1 MPSAFYWQLMVP
13 AALRTLA
20 PFNLFVERQL
30 SSRLKGNI
38 GSGRDSRSR
47 LAALPRR
54 CELEVSVRPSAAAGS
69 MLLKGDIGRGFEV
82 C

>member
-38 GSGRDSRSR
+38 GSVG
-47 LAALPRR
+47 
-54 CELEVSVRPSAAAGS
+54 
-69 MLLKGDIGRGFEV
+69 
-82 C
+82 